1 MSKLPIDPTIT
12 DVAKAYRFLSKRVRH
27 TPTEYSYAL
36 SEIAEAPVYI
46 KWENQQ
52 LCGSFKLRGALYKMN
67 SLNEAERALG
77 REWLL
82 RPKSLVSPLKFLYPL
97 FVPKRKNKP
106 SSAEAENLSSWLFA
120 QEIMISRSHRLITT
134 RLKTT

>member
-46 KWENQQ
+46 K
-52 LCGSFKLRGALYKMN
+52 
-67 SLNEAERALG
+67 
-77 REWLL
+77 
-82 RPKSLVSPLKFLYPL
+82 
-97 FVPKRKNKP
+97 
-106 SSAEAENLSSWLFA
+106 
-120 QEIMISRSHRLITT
+120 
-134 RLKTT
+134 